1 MSVMSIDECLA
12 WSLTDKTSALA
23 RSILV
28 MPVSFK
34 L

>member
-1 MSVMSIDECLA
+1 MSVMRMDECLA
-12 WSLTDKTSALA
+12 WSLTDKTSAFAL
-23 RSILV
+23 SMLV